1 MRKMIRRVLA
11 LFSAI
16 VLLSSSADS
25 SVFAA
30 IGTEAAETEE
40 AVVSAEASDAS
51 QNDVKRGFADVSD
64 KVIQEGGSPKPA
76 ADEESDTVIDEPG
89 DAVAAGN
96 LEGAKK
102 AIYEGLKNRKTSITV
117 SSYRIQLQDVEDVY
131 WSVIN
136 SHPELFYVKARFT
149 YSYRTYIDSV
159 EPQYRTEYPKTASDD
174 FDRKTGEIISGID
187 NSWGDLEKA
196 LYLHEWIVTHCDYD
210 DSLQKRDAYT
220 VIIEGCSVCEGYS
233 LAYEYLLQKAGID
246 GQVVISD
253 EINHEWN
260 MLSIDGKWY
269 YTDCTWD
276 DPSNIGGPFCE
287 HDNFLRSRDGMVET
301 EHTSD
306 DWVGGEDAVNVYQ
319 SVPGGTDYDHCFWSE
334 IQHPLPVLDSKTLA
348 IKGTTGTIYDFSAAQ
363 GSEYTVSSGDWM
375 VWGSN
380 MHYRTGYPGAAAVGD
395 LFYYSTPDSIYSM
408 TADGS
413 QERVYSLSAS
423 EAAKGYI
430 YGILSEGNAITY
442 YLKQEINGGV
452 TYEGTYTVPA
462 TGNVSVTGV
471 TLNKSDESIAVGE
484 TLQLTATVSPKN
496 ATNKNVSWKSGD
508 TGIATVTQD
517 GLVTGVKAGETRIT
531 VATEDG
537 NKTAACIVTVTEEE
551 KEEEENE
558 DTIGVT
564 GVEVRPYTAGMVVGD
579 TLTLTA
585 GVIPAN
591 ATNKNVS
598 WQSNDPSVASV
609 DNTGTVTAEA
619 AGDAVITAVTEDGGF
634 TSSCSV
640 TVTEKYVKVTGIS
653 IVDKGIKINAGE
665 ETTVSVVLLPDN
677 ATNKRLLWSSKNEGV
692 ATVSDEGVVK
702 GIKEGT
708 TTITVVSED
717 NPKVSASVS
726 VTVKRGNVD
735 PDPDPNPNPGPEPE
749 PDPDPDHEGYF
760 ENETTLNNG
769 GRLTVSFNYTPSV
782 VYDGRRH
789 MVGTNPT
796 IPGKTAAKESSSV
809 NPDIEISGFSLKLDG
824 KELQGVTIKS
834 FTYKNNILPSFDVE
848 DHKLRKVM
856 SILPK
861 FSYDTKKNPALK
873 DKALKSAIGGLF
885 SNPIEVSIEPI
896 PLDASTEVHTTA
908 ELKRDR
914 SLGKKDG
921 ILVWNGGNLKM
932 KYAIRKETEEEE
944 DDNGRIKKVTHKYY
958 IPTGVTIPG
967 LYYQRVFTL
976 PDGKTS
982 VKKIRLRAGGW
993 SIISRQ
999 IRFAEVSGSK
1009 FDYYINEP
1017 DVDGGEENKDDCY
1030 VEPVLNTE
1038 INYKKDRYSGEDT
1051 TTVKAA
1057 PGYFTGSLPQAFNGE
1072 E

>member
-96 LEGAKK
+96 LEGAQK

-117 SSYRIQLQDVEDVY
+117 SSYRIQRQDVEDVY

-136 SHPELFYVKARFT
+136 SHPELFYVKAQFT

-159 EPQYRTEYPKTASDD
+159 EPQYRTEYPKTASAD
-174 FDRKTGEIISGID
+174 FDRKVEEIISGID
-187 NSWGDLEKA
+187 NSWSDVEKA

-210 DSLQKRDAYT
+210 NSLQKRDAYT

-246 GQVVISD
+246 GQVVIS
-253 EINHEWN
+253 EALNHEWN

-276 DPSNIGGPFCE
+276 DPSNIGGPFCR
-287 HDNFLRSRDGMVET
+287 HINFLRSRDGMMET
-301 EHTSD
+301 EHTSN

-319 SVPGGTDYDHCFWSE
+319 SVPGGTNYDHCFWSE

-363 GSEYTVSSGDWM
+363 GSEYTVSSGYWM
-375 VWGSN
+375 KWGTN
-380 MHYRTGYPGAAAVGD
+380 MYYETGYPGAAAVGD
-395 LFYYSTPDSIYSM
+395 LFFYSTPDSIYSM

-413 QERVYSLSAS
+413 QERVCSLSAS

-452 TYEGTYTVPA
+452 TYKGTYTVPA

-471 TLNKSDESIAVGE
+471 TLNKSDESIAAGE

-508 TGIATVTQD
+508 TDVASVTQD
-517 GLVTGVKAGETRIT
+517 GLVTGVKAGKTGIT
-531 VATEDG
+531 VTTEDG
-537 NKTAACIVTVTEEE
+537 NKTAVCTVTVTEEE
-551 KEEEENE
+551 KEEEETE
-558 DTIGVT
+558 DNVGVT
-564 GVEVRPYTAGMVVGD
+564 GVTVDPPKASMAVGD

-591 ATNKNVS
+591 ATNKNVF

-640 TVTEKYVKVTGIS
+640 I
-653 IVDKGIKINAGE
+653 
-665 ETTVSVVLLPDN
+665 
-677 ATNKRLLWSSKNEGV
+677 
-692 ATVSDEGVVK
+692 VK
-702 GIKEGT
+702 GG
-708 TTITVVSED
+708 
-717 NPKVSASVS
+717 KVDP
-726 VTVKRGNVD
+726 D
-735 PDPDPNPNPGPEPE
+735 PDPDPNPNPEPD

-796 IPGKTAAKESSSV
+796 IPGKTTAKESSSV

-856 SILPK
+856 SIHPK
-861 FSYDTKKNPALK
+861 FSYDTRKNPALK

-896 PLDASTEVHTTA
+896 PLDANTEVHTTA
-908 ELKRDR
+908 ELKRDS

-921 ILVWNGGNLKM
+921 ILVWNGGNLKV

-944 DDNGRIKKVTHKYY
+944 DDNGRIKKVTYKYY

-982 VKKIRLRAGGW
+982 VKKIKLRAGGW
-993 SIISRQ
+993 SIISKQ
-999 IRFAEVSGSK
+999 IRFAEVSASK

-1017 DVDGGEENKDDCY
+1017 DVDGGEENKDDCD

-1038 INYKKDRYSGEDT
+1038 ISYKKNRNTGEDT
-1051 TTVKAA
+1051 TTVKAI
-1057 PGYFTGSLPQAFNGE
+1057 PGYFTGSLPSFFDAE

>member
-102 AIYEGLKNRKTSITV
+102 AIYDGLKNRKNSIDV
-117 SSYRIQLQDVEDVY
+117 SSYKIKLDDLQDVY

-159 EPQYRTEYPKTASDD
+159 EPQYRTEYPKTASAD
-174 FDRKTGEIISGID
+174 FDRKTGEIMSGID

-210 DSLQKRDAYT
+210 NSLQKRDAYT

-246 GQVVISD
+246 GQVVIS
-253 EINHEWN
+253 EAKNHEWN

-276 DPSNIGGPFCE
+276 DPSNIRGPYCQHE
-287 HDNFLRSRDGMVET
+287 NFLRSRSGIYATGHDT
-301 EHTSD
+301 T
-306 DWVGGEDAVNVYQ
+306 DWIGGEDAKNVYQ
-319 SVPGGTDYDHCFWSE
+319 TVSGDTKYDDYFWSE
-334 IQHPLPVLDSKTLA
+334 TAHPLPVLDHKTLA
-348 IKGTTGTIYDFSAAQ
+348 INGSTGTIYDFST
-363 GSEYTVSSGDWM
+363 GRGTEYTVNSGYWQI
-375 VWGSN
+375 WGSN
-380 MHYRTGYPGAAAVGD
+380 MYYNSEYPGAAAVGD

-430 YGILSEGNAITY
+430 YGILSESNVISY
-442 YLKQEINGGV
+442 YLKQTYNGGV
-452 TYEGTYTVPA
+452 TYTGTYTVPA
-462 TGNVSVTGV
+462 TGNVSVTGI

-484 TLQLTATVSPKN
+484 TLQLTASVFPSD
-496 ATNKNVSWKSGD
+496 AANKKLSWKSGD
-508 TGIATVTQD
+508 TDVASVTQD
-517 GLVTGVKAGETRIT
+517 GLVTGVKAGKTGIT
-531 VATEDG
+531 VTTEDG
-537 NKTAACIVTVTEEE
+537 NKTAVCTVTVTEEE
-551 KEEEENE
+551 KEEEETE
-558 DTIGVT
+558 DNVGVT
-564 GVEVRPYTAGMVVGD
+564 GVTVDPPKASMAVGD
-579 TLTLTA
+579 ILALTA
-585 GVIPAN
+585 AVIPAD

-598 WQSNDPSVASV
+598 WQSDDPSVASV

-619 AGDAVITAVTEDGGF
+619 AGDATITVMTEDGGHTAYCF
-634 TSSCSV
+634 VKV
-640 TVTEKYVKVTGIS
+640 TDKPVKVTGIS
-653 IVDKGIKINAGE
+653 INDKGIKLKPGDEKTI
-665 ETTVSVVLLPDN
+665 SVMITPAD
-677 ATNKRLLWSSKNEGV
+677 ATNKKLLWSSENEGI

-702 GIKEGT
+702 GIAEGK

-717 NPKVSASVS
+717 NPGCRASVS

-735 PDPDPNPNPGPEPE
+735 PDPDPNPNPGPDPE

-834 FTYKNNILPSFDVE
+834 FAYKNNILPSFDVE

-896 PLDASTEVHTTA
+896 PLDANTEVHTTA

-921 ILVWNGGNLKM
+921 ILVWNGGNLKV

-958 IPTGVTIPG
+958 IPTRVTIPG

-993 SIISRQ
+993 SIITRQ
-999 IRFAEVSGSK
+999 IRFAEVSASK

-1057 PGYFTGSLPQAFNGE
+1057 PGYFTGSLPSFSDAE